1 MAGFETFG
9 PEHLFWLFILA
20 AAGSAVYRAAS
31 VKNGQE
37 STARRE
43 RLLLAAAVLPVLGR
57 VLPAIYEIRKGIY
70 GPDSLPLHV
79 CSMAGYGC
87 LLHFV
92 LYCKANRSAGGGRA
106 ALAAGRLTALS
117 VLSEL
122 LFFPGLPGALMAL
135 LFPGWGWCAP
145 FSFLSICEF
154 LGHGGIVLYV
164 LLRLRDG
171 GICPSLKRA
180 WIPVLFC
187 VLYACLMLPFD
198 LASGMNYGFL
208 LVPSPDSPLSG
219 IAAFAGNGAGYY
231 AGYALLVLGLM
242 AASYALVLR
251 RK

>member
-1 MAGFETFG
+1 MTGFKTFG
-9 PEHLFWLFILA
+9 PEHLLWLVILA
-20 AAGSAVYRAAS
+20 AAGTAVYRAAS
-31 VKNGQE
+31 IQNGQE

-43 RLLLAAAVLPVLGR
+43 RLMLAAAVLPVLGR
-57 VLPAIYEIRKGIY
+57 VLPALYEIRKGIY

-92 LYCKANRSAGGGRA
+92 LSRRARRSVQ
-106 ALAAGRLTALS
+106 

-122 LFFPGLPGALMAL
+122 LFYPGLPGALLAL
-135 LFPGWGWCAP
+135 LFPGWGWCRP

-219 IAAFAGNGAGYY
+219 IAAVAGNGAGYY

-251 RK
+251 RNSSPARGT

>member
-1 MAGFETFG
+1 MTGFETFG
-9 PEHLFWLFILA
+9 PEHLFWLVILA
-20 AAGSAVYRAAS
+20 AGGTAVYRAAS
-31 VKNGQE
+31 VQNGQE
-37 STARRE
+37 STARRD

-57 VLPAIYEIRKGIY
+57 VLPALYEIRKGIY

>member
-1 MAGFETFG
+1 MTGFETFG
-9 PEHLFWLFILA
+9 PEHLLWLVILA
-20 AAGSAVYRAAS
+20 SAGTVLYRAAFAES
-31 VKNGQE
+31 GQNG
-37 STARRE
+37 TVLTE
-43 RLLLAAAVLPVLGR
+43 RVMLAAAVLPMLGR
-57 VLPAIYEIRKGIY
+57 VLPAFYEIRKGIY

-87 LLHFV
+87 LLHLILFRR
-92 LYCKANRSAGGGRA
+92 AHRS
-106 ALAAGRLTALS
+106 S
-117 VLSEL
+117 PVLSEL
-122 LFFPGLPGALMAL
+122 LFYPGLPGALMAL

-219 IAAFAGNGAGYY
+219 IAAVAGNGAGYY

-251 RK
+251 RR

>member
-1 MAGFETFG
+1 MTGFETFG
-9 PEHLFWLFILA
+9 PEHLLWLVILA
-20 AAGSAVYRAAS
+20 AAGTIMYRAAFLQ
-31 VKNGQE
+31 NGQE
-37 STARRE
+37 STALRD

-57 VLPAIYEIRKGIY
+57 VLPALYEIRKGVY

-92 LYCKANRSAGGGRA
+92 LSRRARRSVQ
-106 ALAAGRLTALS
+106 

-122 LFFPGLPGALMAL
+122 LFYPGLPGALLAL
-135 LFPGWGWCAP
+135 LFPGWGWCEP

>member
-1 MAGFETFG
+1 MTGFETFG
-9 PEHLFWLFILA
+9 PEHLLWLVILA
-20 AAGSAVYRAAS
+20 AAGTAVYRAAS
-31 VKNGQE
+31 IQNGQE

-57 VLPAIYEIRKGIY
+57 VLPALYEIRKGIY

-87 LLHFV
+87 LVHFV
-92 LYCKANRSAGGGRA
+92 LSHKAYQSVGGGKA
-106 ALAAGRLTALS
+106 ALAAGRLTVLQ

-122 LFFPGLPGALMAL
+122 LFYPGLPGALLAL
-135 LFPGWGWCAP
+135 LFPGWGWCRP

-164 LLRLRDG
+164 LLQLRDG

-251 RK
+251 RR

>member
-1 MAGFETFG
+1 MTGFETFG
-9 PEHLFWLFILA
+9 PEHLFWLVILA
-20 AAGSAVYRAAS
+20 AGGTAVYRAAS
-31 VKNGQE
+31 VQNGQE
-37 STARRE
+37 STARRD

-70 GPDSLPLHV
+70 GTDSLPLHV

>member
-1 MAGFETFG
+1 MTGFETFG
-9 PEHLFWLFILA
+9 PEHLLWLVILA
-20 AAGSAVYRAAS
+20 AAGTVLYRAAS
-31 VKNGQE
+31 VQNGQE

-57 VLPAIYEIRKGIY
+57 VLPALYEIRKGIY

-92 LYCKANRSAGGGRA
+92 LCRRAFHSAGGDRA
-106 ALAAGRLTALS
+106 ALTEGRLTALQI
-117 VLSEL
+117 LSEL
-122 LFFPGLPGALMAL
+122 LFYPGLPGALLAL
-135 LFPGWGWCAP
+135 LFPGWGWCRP

-219 IAAFAGNGAGYY
+219 IAALTGNGIGYY
-231 AGYALLVLGLM
+231 AGYALLVLGIM

-251 RK
+251 RN

>member
-1 MAGFETFG
+1 MTGFETFG
-9 PEHLFWLFILA
+9 PEHLLWLVILA
-20 AAGSAVYRAAS
+20 AAGTVLYRAAFAKS
-31 VKNGQE
+31 GQNG
-37 STARRE
+37 TVLTE
-43 RLLLAAAVLPVLGR
+43 RVMLAAAVLPVLGR
-57 VLPAIYEIRKGIY
+57 VLPAFYEIRKGIY

-87 LLHFV
+87 LVHFV
-92 LYCKANRSAGGGRA
+92 LSHKAYRSFQ
-106 ALAAGRLTALS
+106 

-122 LFFPGLPGALMAL
+122 LFFPGLPGALLAL
-135 LFPGWGWCAP
+135 LFPGWGWCRP

-171 GICPSLKRA
+171 GICPRLQRA

-187 VLYACLMLPFD
+187 AVYALVMIPFD
-198 LASGMNYGFL
+198 KMTGMNYGFL
-208 LVPSPDSPLSG
+208 LFPSPDSPLSG
-219 IAAFAGNGAGYY
+219 IAALAGTGIGYY
-231 AGYALLVLGLM
+231 AGYALLVLGIM

>member
-1 MAGFETFG
+1 MTGFKTFG
-9 PEHLFWLFILA
+9 PEHLLWLVILA
-20 AAGSAVYRAAS
+20 AAGTAVYRAAS
-31 VKNGQE
+31 IQNGQE

-57 VLPAIYEIRKGIY
+57 VLPALYEIRKGIY
-70 GPDSLPLHV
+70 GMDSLPLHV

-87 LLHFV
+87 FLHFV
-92 LYCKANRSAGGGRA
+92 LSRRADRSYQ
-106 ALAAGRLTALS
+106 

-122 LFFPGLPGALMAL
+122 LFYPGLPGALLAL
-135 LFPGWGWCAP
+135 LFPGWGWCRP

-187 VLYACLMLPFD
+187 ALYACLMLPFD
-198 LASGMNYGFL
+198 LAAGMNYGFL

-219 IAAFAGNGAGYY
+219 IAALAGNGAGYY
-231 AGYALLVLGLM
+231 IGYALLVLGLM

>member
-1 MAGFETFG
+1 MTGFKTFG
-9 PEHLFWLFILA
+9 PEHLLWLVILA
-20 AAGSAVYRAAS
+20 AAGTAVYRAAS
-31 VKNGQE
+31 IQNGQE
-37 STARRE
+37 SIVRRE

-70 GPDSLPLHV
+70 GTDSLPLHV

-92 LYCKANRSAGGGRA
+92 LSRRERRSVQ
-106 ALAAGRLTALS
+106 

-122 LFFPGLPGALMAL
+122 LFYPGLPGALLAL
-135 LFPGWGWCAP
+135 LFPGWGWCKP

-219 IAAFAGNGAGYY
+219 IAAVAGNGAGYY

>member
-9 PEHLFWLFILA
+9 PEHLFWLVILA
-20 AAGSAVYRAAS
+20 AGGTAVYRAAS
-31 VKNGQE
+31 VQNGQE
-37 STARRE
+37 STARRD

-57 VLPAIYEIRKGIY
+57 VLPALYEIRKGIY

>member
-1 MAGFETFG
+1 MTGFKTFG
-9 PEHLFWLFILA
+9 PEHLLWLVILA
-20 AAGSAVYRAAS
+20 AAGTAVYRATS
-31 VKNGQE
+31 IQNGQE

-57 VLPAIYEIRKGIY
+57 VLPALYEIRKGIY

-92 LYCKANRSAGGGRA
+92 LSRRARRSVQ
-106 ALAAGRLTALS
+106 

-122 LFFPGLPGALMAL
+122 LFYPGLPGALLAL
-135 LFPGWGWCAP
+135 LFPGWGWCRP

>member
-1 MAGFETFG
+1 MTGFETFG
-9 PEHLFWLFILA
+9 PEHLLWLVILA
-20 AAGSAVYRAAS
+20 AAGTIMYRAAFLQ
-31 VKNGQE
+31 NGQE
-37 STARRE
+37 STALRD

-57 VLPAIYEIRKGIY
+57 VLPALYEIRKGIY

-92 LYCKANRSAGGGRA
+92 LSRRARRSVQ
-106 ALAAGRLTALS
+106 

-122 LFFPGLPGALMAL
+122 LFYPGLPGALLAL
-135 LFPGWGWCAP
+135 LFPGWGWCEP